1 MLFHMLQPPSSAS
14 SGTSTIRRARTPP
27 RERAVVE
34 ERVGIGAQ
42 KPPLNHAVAAVAA
55 RRETA
60 VRPSV
65 YADNRPGI
73 WRKGEAAGQPGRQGR
88 SGKKLAAASGTPAR
102 ARGRRAAPPASTI
115 VQAVGSAIRAE
126 MTAWLSLWPPRT

>member
-34 ERVGIGAQ
+34 ERIGIGAQ
-42 KPPLNHAVAAVAA
+42 KPPLNHAVAALAA

-73 WRKGEAAGQPGRQGR
+73 WRKWSARPTPGRAQGT
-88 SGKKLAAASGTPAR
+88 SGKNVVSGAPAR
-102 ARGRRAAPPASTI
+102 ARGRRAVPPASTT
-115 VQAVGSAIRAE
+115 VQAVGSAIRAQT
-126 MTAWLSLWPPRT
+126 TA